1 MSSHLASSASAA
13 VRSVFQTLDENKTG
27 YIDRDIVRKFGQGFK
42 PEWRPRD
49 TARLMR
55 AMDTD
60 KDSRVG
66 FTDFE
71 TFFRQILEQSFK
83 RLDQRGTQTLTV
95 EEVLIITSSFQE
107 SSEPLSVAKT
117 QECRKCLGSN
127 DVDMQLF
134 VDYMDTSLRN
144 KREHWQD
151 YWGSARVLNSKS
163 NKRALRIRGG
173 THSSEFRLQRLL
185 SF

>member
-60 KDSRVG
+60 KVLQCREVVVNIEPITGLQSRIH
-66 FTDFE
+66 
-71 TFFRQILEQSFK
+71 R
-83 RLDQRGTQTLTV
+83 
-95 EEVLIITSSFQE
+95 
-107 SSEPLSVAKT
+107 
-117 QECRKCLGSN
+117 
-127 DVDMQLF
+127 
-134 VDYMDTSLRN
+134 LRN
-144 KREHWQD
+144 
-151 YWGSARVLNSKS
+151 
-163 NKRALRIRGG
+163 
-173 THSSEFRLQRLL
+173 LL
-185 SF
+185 PADS